1 MIYALGFHSRMA
13 KRATNNVF
21 LSIIAEHNIIF
32 ELEFLI
38 ILKIIYGTCITE

>member
-1 MIYALGFHSRMA
+1 MIYALGFHSRMT
-13 KRATNNVF
+13 KRATTVF